1 MNNNEQIMDS
11 THKRPADT
19 PTTHKSKRARIPTI
33 EAWSRYKTYSEGDCI
48 RIQGEAYVNRGNR
61 YKLQSRTSPRW
72 RRLSQKETRDLF
84 GEDQYIAPLGVVA
97 SPSASSSSSSS
108 ALPRSHAYATY
119 TNLKPSTNV
128 PVLQVE
134 VRRVAKKL
142 EQFYFDQTIDINE
155 KYPVLNQVVKQIKD
169 YSSLQQLMDISQTEY
184 DASRLSRQ
192 HTRVLSKTDTTMMFE
207 IIARW
212 LIREECCVNE
222 RWT

>member
-1 MNNNEQIMDS
+1 M
-11 THKRPADT
+11 
-19 PTTHKSKRARIPTI
+19 
-33 EAWSRYKTYSEGDCI
+33 
-48 RIQGEAYVNRGNR
+48 
-61 YKLQSRTSPRW
+61 
-72 RRLSQKETRDLF
+72 
-84 GEDQYIAPLGVVA
+84 
-97 SPSASSSSSSS
+97 
-108 ALPRSHAYATY
+108 
-119 TNLKPSTNV
+119 
-128 PVLQVE
+128 LQVE

-142 EQFYFDQTIDINE
+142 KEFYFDQTIDINE

-169 YSSLQQLMDISQTEY
+169 YSSLQQLMDISQIEY

>member
-1 MNNNEQIMDS
+1 MDN
-11 THKRPADT
+11 THKRPRPNGDT
-19 PTTHKSKRARIPTI
+19 PTTITPQKKQRANIPTI
-33 EAWSRYKTYSEGDCI
+33 EAWSCDKTYSEGDYI
-48 RIQGEAYVNRGNR
+48 RILGAAYVNRGNR
-61 YKLQSRTSPRW
+61 FSLHSRKSPRW
-72 RRLSQKETRDLF
+72 RRLSQKETMDLF
-84 GEDQYIAPLGVVA
+84 GEDQYIAPIGVVA

-169 YSSLQQLMDISQTEY
+169 YSSLQQLMDISQIEY

-192 HTRVLSKTDTTMMFE
+192 HTKALSKTDTNMMFE

-212 LIREECCVNE
+212 LIREEWCVKE